1 MGKKSLLQSTSA
13 GKKASKQKDDE
24 EKKKTAQKK
33 AVKAQKAA
41 PAAKSKAR
49 KKTPKK
55 AAKKAAPKKAK
66 ATAKKT
72 VVKKAK
78 PAAKKGPAR
87 KVSRTPTQ
95 KKVVAKKAA
104 AKKPVVAPKAAAPA
118 PKPVSRRELLMLK
131 FDHWRTTTPYK
142 PSATVRAR
150 KAVSAPPYIK
160 ADTPEE
166 EQRIRQLLFEKID
179 LAAPAP
185 EAVAPQKAQQELT
198 PATPEPAVETAAQA
212 PSEPPPEIILPP
224 TDGDKPLNRMGLY
237 GACALIFLIVL
248 IVGASYNNH
257 QNFYLKTQKG
267 ALEIWQGAFA
277 PMGQEALIVLPGVQ
291 APKKIQD
298 VYTREQ
304 VYPLAFQ
311 YHIDRS
317 DALLDAPQMP
327 DFEAIKADLHEARH
341 YAINKQMEDA
351 VQRRLNHIERFM
363 LVYKAEVAASR
374 NTLASLEQ
382 AIEQLEEAAELAAT
396 PDELEQIRQKTK
408 EVNAAIDEHKTQAQQ
423 EPAKAHQTAASTNE
437 AANAS
442 APDQKDSAQEAAKEP

>member
-1 MGKKSLLQSTSA
+1 
-13 GKKASKQKDDE
+13 
-24 EKKKTAQKK
+24 
-33 AVKAQKAA
+33 
-41 PAAKSKAR
+41 
-49 KKTPKK
+49 
-55 AAKKAAPKKAK
+55 
-66 ATAKKT
+66 
-72 VVKKAK
+72 
-78 PAAKKGPAR
+78 
-87 KVSRTPTQ
+87 
-95 KKVVAKKAA
+95 
-104 AKKPVVAPKAAAPA
+104 
-118 PKPVSRRELLMLK
+118 MLK

-142 PSATVRAR
+142 PSVTIKAP
-150 KAVSAPPYIK
+150 KAVTAPPYVK

-166 EQRIRQLLFEKID
+166 EQRIRQLLFEKFD
-179 LAAPAP
+179 LTAPAP
-185 EAVAPQKAQQELT
+185 EVVAPEKVQEEPSL
-198 PATPEPAVETAAQA
+198 ATPEPAVETDAQA

-224 TDGDKPLNRMGLY
+224 TNGDKPLNRMALY

-277 PMGQEALIVLPGVQ
+277 PMGQETLIVLPGVQ
-291 APKKIQD
+291 APQKIQD

-311 YHIDRS
+311 YYIDRS

-327 DFEAIKADLHEARH
+327 DFEAIKADLHKARH

-351 VQRRLNHIERFM
+351 VQLRLNHIERFM

-382 AIEQLEEAAELAAT
+382 AIEQLEEAAELATT

-408 EVNAAIDEHKTQAQQ
+408 EVNAAIDEHNTQAQQ
-423 EPAKAHQTAASTNE
+423 EPAQAHKTAASTNE
-437 AANAS
+437 ASNAS
-442 APDQKDSAQEAAKEP
+442 APDQKDSAQDAAKEP